1 MKIDKGENL
10 GSCVAKLVI
19 LAAQLQKDSADGR
32 DPDTV
37 YHLANLMK
45 LEIDQVRELS
55 LGQMEKA

>member
-1 MKIDKGENL
+1 VNIVKGENL
-10 GSCVAKLVI
+10 GSSVARLVL

-32 DPDTV
+32 DPETV

-55 LGQMEKA
+55 LGQMQK